1 MKFKIGDANNQ
12 PKDPIKEIEL
22 RVNKMFEI
30 GDWVECSQEDF
41 EQHFADFKNLLVL
54 AKTYEFYLQEIL
66 NADNS
71 FNSSTWDLADQAFKQ
86 KDKIFGS
93 SEGDK

>member
-1 MKFKIGDANNQ
+1 VKFKIGDANNQ

-41 EQHFADFKNLLVL
+41 EQHFTDFKNLIALV
-54 AKTYEFYLQEIL
+54 KEYRVEIL
-66 NADNS
+66 
-71 FNSSTWDLADQAFKQ
+71 DLRNYAPLPKSIEEIES
-86 KDKIFGS
+86 KIFGS
-93 SEGDK
+93 NEGE